1 MINDYK
7 KERPVN
13 SIWKK
18 KYSVDGINK
27 LYTTNSI
34 LGHLGIR
41 FTEIDENSIKA
52 TMPVDE
58 RTMQPLGILHGG
70 ASAVLA
76 ETLGSAAS
84 LLMLDDEHYS
94 VGLEIKANHIRSV
107 TKGIVTGTVLP
118 VHIGKKTHIWDTSIR
133 DEQGHL
139 VCASRLTLIILKGRL
154 PAQI

>member
-1 MINDYK
+1 MRDTDK
-7 KERPVN
+7 TDSVD

-18 KYSVDGINK
+18 NYSIDYINQI
-27 LYTTNSI
+27 YTTNSI
-34 LGHLGIR
+34 LGHLGIK
-41 FTEIDENSIKA
+41 FTEIDKNCLKA
-52 TMPVDE
+52 TMPVDH

-84 LLMLDDEHYS
+84 LLVLDDEHYS

-107 TKGIVTGTVLP
+107 TKGIVTGIVLP
-118 VHIGKKTHIWDTSIR
+118 IHIGRTTHIWDISIK
-133 DEQGHL
+133 DEQGRL
-139 VCASRLTLIILKGRL
+139 VCISRLTLMIMKGRL